1 MGHFK
6 KAKISPNRDITL
18 EVLNFD
24 LVGNLMILQM
34 KTCSF
39 LGFRFQLNHIF
50 SFVEIQMEA
59 CGFRGMS
66 FDLVHLKWESKLK
79 GHFYV
84 EVEVKLMFV
93 IKIWG

>member
-1 MGHFK
+1 M
-6 KAKISPNRDITL
+6 
-18 EVLNFD
+18 V
-24 LVGNLMILQM
+24 LQM

-50 SFVEIQMEA
+50 SFMEIQMGA

-66 FDLVHLKWESKLK
+66 FDLVHLTRESKVK
-79 GHFYV
+79 DHFYV

-93 IKIWG
+93 IKYGGKHSFSIVKMLF